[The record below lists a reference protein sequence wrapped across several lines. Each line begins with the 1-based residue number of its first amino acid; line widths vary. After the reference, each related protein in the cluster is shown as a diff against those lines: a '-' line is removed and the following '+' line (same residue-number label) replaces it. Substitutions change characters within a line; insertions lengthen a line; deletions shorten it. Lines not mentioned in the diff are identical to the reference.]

1 MIRTTY
7 QAACVS
13 FCLFALAACSSLS
26 TQPEAEGQDTLAMAT
41 QTLRDS
47 RIRANPA
54 VEGLMQQADALI
66 ENNSLDLAEEKIERA
81 LRISPD
87 YAPGWSRLS
96 RIALS
101 KNDPARAIQMAKR
114 SNSFAGDEV
123 ELKRLNWLFIRDAR
137 LSLNDVE
144 GVEQANAAIR
154 RLR

>member
-7 QAACVS
+7 QVACVCFS
-13 FCLFALAACSSLS
+13 LFTLAACSSLE
-26 TQPEAEGQDTLAMAT
+26 TQPEAGGQDTLAMAT

-66 ENNSLDLAEEKIERA
+66 EKNNLDLAEEKIERA

-87 YAPGWSRLS
+87 FAPGWSRLS

-101 KNDPARAIQMAKR
+101 RNDPARAIQMAKR
-114 SNSFAGDEV
+114 SNSCAGDAL
-123 ELKRLNWLFIRDAR
+123 ELKRLNWRFIRDAR
-137 LSLNDVE
+137 LSLNDAE
-144 GVEQANAAIR
+144 GVEQADAAIR
-154 RLR
+154 RLQ

>member
-7 QAACVS
+7 QALCVS
-13 FCLFALAACSSLS
+13 LCLFAIAACSSLE
-26 TQPEAEGQDTLAMAT
+26 TTPATGGQTTLAMAT
-41 QTLRDS
+41 QTLRQS
-47 RIRANPA
+47 GIRANPA

-66 ENNSLDLAEEKIERA
+66 ENNELDLAEEKIERA

-101 KNDPARAIQMAKR
+101 RNDPARAIQMAKR
-114 SNSFAGDEV
+114 SNSCAGDANA
-123 ELKRLNWLFIRDAR
+123 LKRLNWIFIRDAR
-137 LSLNDVE
+137 LSLHDTE

-154 RLR
+154 GLN

>member
-13 FCLFALAACSSLS
+13 FCLFALASCSSLQ
-26 TQPEAEGQDTLAMAT
+26 TEPEPGGQDTLAMAT

-47 RIRANPA
+47 RFRSIPA
-54 VEGLMQQADALI
+54 VEGLMQQADSLI
-66 ENNSLDLAEEKIERA
+66 ESNSLDLAEEKIERA

-101 KNDPARAIQMAKR
+101 RSDPSRAIQMAKR
-114 SNSFAGDEV
+114 SNSFAGKNV

-137 LSLNDVE
+137 LSLNDAE
-144 GVEQANAAIR
+144 GVDQANAALR
-154 RLR
+154 RLQ

>member
-1 MIRTTY
+1 M
-7 QAACVS
+7 
-13 FCLFALAACSSLS
+13 LAACSSLE
-26 TQPEAEGQDTLAMAT
+26 TPPEAGGQDTLAMAT

-47 RIRANPA
+47 RVRANPA

-66 ENNSLDLAEEKIERA
+66 ANDSLDQAEEKIERA

-101 KNDPARAIQMAKR
+101 RNDPARAIQMAKR
-114 SNSFAGDEV
+114 SNACAGDAV
-123 ELKRLNWLFIRDAR
+123 ELKMLNWRFIRDAR

-144 GVEQANAAIR
+144 GVEQADAEIR
-154 RLR
+154 RLQ